1 MDFYSVNSA
10 IMISPAGVILTKFDY
25 SQVGKSYKIQPL
37 AKSKIWELHNT
48 KALNR

>member
-1 MDFYSVNSA
+1 
-10 IMISPAGVILTKFDY
+10 MISPAGVNLTQFDY
-25 SQVGKSYKIQPL
+25 IQLGKSYELQPL